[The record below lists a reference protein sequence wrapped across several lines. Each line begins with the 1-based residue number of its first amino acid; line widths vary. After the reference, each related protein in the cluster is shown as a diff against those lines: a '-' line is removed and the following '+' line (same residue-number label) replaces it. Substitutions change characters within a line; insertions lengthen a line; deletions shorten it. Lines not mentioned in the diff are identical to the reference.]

1 MTSRPDILDSSLS
14 GTTVILIQRGRKW
27 YQEGRRSAGENALL
41 RHRFLLA
48 KMLEMWRCYHPRPY
62 TCMHMHRRRSSTA
75 ICGTG
80 GTAWGCGAKALDTLR
95 LALTWGVRRASGIR
109 WRRGLVP
116 LAFEDTGVR
125 ACHRSCRVEGIA
137 RIAAENRI
145 LHGSSLA
152 TRPTWAWPDRD
163 KPQIPTRW
171 FWRFVSSSWC
181 RAMPCSRGW
190 PGVR

>member
-1 MTSRPDILDSSLS
+1 VRTHCSDIAFSWLRCWKC
-14 GTTVILIQRGRKW
+14 GGATIRVRIPVCICIV
-27 YQEGRRSAGENALL
+27 EGRR
-41 RHRFLLA
+41 
-48 KMLEMWRCYHPRPY
+48 
-62 TCMHMHRRRSSTA
+62 RRYAVQAVQHGDVEQRLSTPS
-75 ICGTG
+75 G
-80 GTAWGCGAKALDTLR
+80 LR
-95 LALTWGVRRASGIR
+95 LLGASGER
-109 WRRGLVP
+109 AESGGAEGLF
-116 LAFEDTGVR
+116 LSHSRIR
-125 ACHRSCRVEGIA
+125 ACLSSVVSSEGIA

>member
-1 MTSRPDILDSSLS
+1 VLPSASVYLYAYASSKVVDGDMRYRRYSMGMWSKGSRHPQACAYL
-14 GTTVILIQRGRKW
+14 GR
-27 YQEGRRSAGENALL
+27 
-41 RHRFLLA
+41 
-48 KMLEMWRCYHPRPY
+48 P
-62 TCMHMHRRRSSTA
+62 
-75 ICGTG
+75 
-80 GTAWGCGAKALDTLR
+80 
-95 LALTWGVRRASGIR
+95 ASER
-109 WRRGLVP
+109 NPVAP
-116 LAFEDTGVR
+116 R
-125 ACHRSCRVEGIA
+125 ACSSRIRGYGRACLSSVVSSEGIA

>member
-125 ACHRSCRVEGIA
+125 ACHQSCRA
-137 RIAAENRI
+137 RGLRGLRRKIEYYTARASLRDRLGRGRI
-145 LHGSSLA
+145 VTSHKF
-152 TRPTWAWPDRD
+152 PPDGFGD
-163 KPQIPTRW
+163 LSHL
-171 FWRFVSSSWC
+171 VGVGLC
-181 RAMPCSRGW
+181 RVRGV
-190 PGVR
+190 GQE